1 MISNFFVSYSGW
13 VVFFFFWLVLGYI
26 PEKLGLR
33 VMSHCGIGIC

>member
-1 MISNFFVSYSGW
+1 MISNFFVSYSGLGG
-13 VVFFFFWLVLGYI
+13 FFFWLVLGYI